1 MLFRLIP
8 VCYALIELDIHK
20 EDRRRLG
27 NFIEAPVTNAQNYQ
41 YTASLYV
48 GSQN

>member
-20 EDRRRLG
+20 EDRRRLSDL
-27 NFIEAPVTNAQNYQ
+27 ILAPVTNAQNYM

-48 GSQN
+48 GSHN